1 MIGLRLFKTA
11 GVFVGA
17 NRRTGCKVFGGR
29 VRTICLALS
38 SNFNLLRRLA
48 VIFEDYACIFA
59 CLRGDTFFGPDE
71 AADACKLKHR
81 RFR

>member
-1 MIGLRLFKTA
+1 MLDVLKIKRVIELRLFKTA

-38 SNFNLLRRLA
+38 SNFNFLRRLA

-59 CLRGDTFFGPDE
+59 CLKGDNLYDFWAG
-71 AADACKLKHR
+71 
-81 RFR
+81 

>member
-1 MIGLRLFKTA
+1 MLDVLKIKRVIELRLFKTA

-38 SNFNLLRRLA
+38 SNFNFLRRLA
-48 VIFEDYACIFA
+48 VIFEDYAC
-59 CLRGDTFFGPDE
+59 LKGDNLYDFWAG
-71 AADACKLKHR
+71 
-81 RFR
+81 